1 MLPSLQFVHHGIS
14 RSEGANF
21 FAIRNQRVTVF
32 NGTLALSA
40 PLNLSFNTAPL
51 GVPFMRAIEACED
64 TISITQESKS
74 KLVVRSGKFKASVPC
89 VEASTIPQVKPE
101 GLTFTPQG
109 LVATFTVLKPFVCS
123 DPAKPTV
130 RSILLNGR
138 SAYATN
144 NICIV
149 QHWLGTDFPLANV
162 PVEFIEE
169 VCRIK
174 EEPSKVQISEG
185 SITFHYPDT
194 RWIRSQLIAA
204 EWPNVAGILNQAWTD
219 EMEPVS
225 DEFKEACLKLG
236 KYVGKSTGKTY
247 FRGTDVATAKDDLE
261 EGIATVSVPSYE
273 AGCYWTKYLNDVLG
287 VAERAAFREY
297 PKAVAFQGER
307 VRGVIVGAVS

>member
-1 MLPSLQFVHHGIS
+1 MIDALKFVQRGIS

-21 FAIRNQRVTVF
+21 FAIRDQRVTVF

-74 KLVVRSGKFKASVPC
+74 KLVVRSGRFKATVPC
-89 VEASTIPQVKPE
+89 VEVSTIPQVKPE

-109 LVATFTVLKPFVCS
+109 LVAAFTVLKSFVCS
-123 DPAKPTV
+123 DPQKPSV
-130 RSILLNGR
+130 RSILLTGQ

-144 NICIV
+144 NIAIV
-149 QHWLGTDFPLANV
+149 QYWTSTAFPLANV

-169 VCRIK
+169 VVRLK
-174 EEPSKVQISEG
+174 EEPSKIQISEG
-185 SITFHYPDT
+185 SISFHYSDG
-194 RWIRSQLIAA
+194 RWIRSQLIQML
-204 EWPNVAGILNQAWTD
+204 WPNVARILSEAWVD
-219 EMEPVS
+219 EMEEIKP
-225 DEFKEACLKLG
+225 ELKKACLKLG
-236 KYVGKSTGKTY
+236 KYVGKASGKTY

-261 EGIATVSVPSYE
+261 DGIACVTVNAPTS
-273 AGCYWTKYLNDVLG
+273 GCYCTKYLNDVLE
-287 VAERAAFREY
+287 VANKAAFDQY

-307 VRGVIVGAVS
+307 VRGILLGVRK